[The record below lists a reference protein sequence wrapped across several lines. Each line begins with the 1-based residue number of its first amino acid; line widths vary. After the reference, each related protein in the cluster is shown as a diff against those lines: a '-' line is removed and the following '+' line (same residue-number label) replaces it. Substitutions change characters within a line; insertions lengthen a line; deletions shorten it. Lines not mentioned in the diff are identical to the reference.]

1 MTYSDLISEELVQTR
16 RLVGELH
23 RKLDE
28 ILYEIGRLAGDRCP
42 EPDEYPEELYGV
54 AEKIRSYVD
63 RL

>member
-1 MTYSDLISEELVQTR
+1 MQTR

-23 RKLDE
+23 RRVDE
-28 ILYEIGRLAGDRCP
+28 LLYEINRLAVDRCP